1 MHPKTLQRAAAAEA
15 QLVLFQHSVGAT
27 VPVLWH
33 GVHCERTQ
41 TAAEAQVHL
50 YQACSSWAHTLPVL
64 WRAVCPK
71 TMSPSVAIRA
81 RQA

>member
-1 MHPKTLQRAAAAEA
+1 MHPKTLQQAAAAEA

-41 TAAEAQVHL
+41 TEAQVHCIKHAAIGHTHCLCFGVL
-50 YQACSSWAHTLPVL
+50 YAL
-64 WRAVCPK
+64 
-71 TMSPSVAIRA
+71 
-81 RQA
+81 RQCHHQ